1 MKQKM
6 YSCDARV
13 ILSVLIGLFLSCNVF
28 AQDITIKG
36 NVKDAKGEPII
47 GASILEKGTTNGTV
61 TDFDGNFMLSAPK
74 GSTIGI
80 SYIGYKSQDII
91 NQGQSN
97 LIVVLQ
103 EDTEVLDEIVV
114 IGYGTVKKDDATGCV
129 TAIKPDKMNRG
140 LTTTATDMINGKI
153 AGVNI
158 TTDGGAP
165 GSGASIRIRG
175 GSSLSAS
182 NNPLIVIDGL
192 PIDNDGIKGVSNP
205 LSTINPNDIATF
217 TVLKDASA
225 TAIYGSRASNGVILI
240 TTKKG
245 EKGSRPRV
253 TYDGN
258 VSISTKT
265 KSIDVMGADE
275 YRNFVTDRFGAESSA
290 VKLLGKENTDWQK
303 EIFRTAVGTD
313 HNITVSGGLN
323 NMPYRVSVGYTNQ
336 NGILK
341 TSKFERYTGSVNL
354 APSFFEDHLNINFN
368 AKGMIS
374 NNRFA
379 DTGAIGAAIAFD
391 PTQPVMNGN
400 SKYGGYFAWENA
412 GEFISIATKN
422 PVAMLQQKKEEANS
436 KNLVGNIQVDYKFHF
451 LPELRANLNLGM
463 DMATGTQDIYYPKES
478 PLGYVDNGKTG
489 YETIDKYNHLLDFYL
504 QYAKDFNEKHHFDI
518 MAGYSWQHFHRST
531 ENAYNNLNGDNPTSY
546 IFKTESYLISFFGR
560 VNYSFMNRYLITAT
574 LRNDGTSRFSK
585 DNRWSSFP
593 SVALGWK
600 LKEEN
605 FLKNVEVLS
614 DLKLRLGWG
623 ITGQQNL
630 GDDYDFPY
638 MALYRVNAAGG
649 YYPFGDTY
657 YGTMRPKAYNEDLK
671 WEETTTYNAGFDFA
685 FLNGRISGSMDYYYR
700 KTDDLINTVKIA
712 AGTNFNTQLISNI
725 GSLKNTGLE
734 FTINAKP
741 IVTKDFV
748 WDLGYN
754 ITWNKNE
761 ITKLTGGD
769 DSNYYVE
776 TGGVSTGISGATC
789 QVQKVGYPMNS
800 FFVYQQVYDKDG
812 KPIENMFVDRNGD
825 GVINASDKYIYK
837 KPAADVLMGLTSKF
851 TYKNWDLSF
860 ALRASLNNYVYN
872 DVLASKSSVGKG
884 GIFNHGYYS
893 NRPTAAVNLGFEGK
907 GDYYLSDRFVENASF
922 LRCDNITVGYSFK
935 NLLKSQAYKGIN
947 GRIYGTVQNP
957 FVITKYTGLDP
968 ESVISSGN
976 DAGVAGIDRNIYPH
990 PITILFGLS
999 LQF

>member
-1 MKQKM
+1 M

-114 IGYGTVKKDDATGCV
+114 IGYGTVKKDDATGSV

-504 QYAKDFNEKHHFDI
+504 QYAKDFKIFWD
-518 MAGYSWQHFHRST
+518 
-531 ENAYNNLNGDNPTSY
+531 NAYCIHHLSDTPDKLLNILDECEKAGNPDRVYMLASTSKVTFPGAGVAMIASSEKNIKYLKSMMTVQTIGYDKINQLRHVKFFGTYENLMEHMKKHRAIIEPKFKIVLDTLEKEIAPLGIGSWEKPNGGYFISFNALNGCAKR
-546 IFKTESYLISFFGR
+546 ICQLC
-560 VNYSFMNRYLITAT
+560 
-574 LRNDGTSRFSK
+574 
-585 DNRWSSFP
+585 
-593 SVALGWK
+593 
-600 LKEEN
+600 KE
-605 FLKNVEVLS
+605 
-614 DLKLRLGWG
+614 
-623 ITGQQNL
+623 
-630 GDDYDFPY
+630 
-638 MALYRVNAAGG
+638 AG
-649 YYPFGDTY
+649 
-657 YGTMRPKAYNEDLK
+657 
-671 WEETTTYNAGFDFA
+671 
-685 FLNGRISGSMDYYYR
+685 
-700 KTDDLINTVKIA
+700 V
-712 AGTNFNTQLISNI
+712 
-725 GSLKNTGLE
+725 
-734 FTINAKP
+734 
-741 IVTKDFV
+741 V
-748 WDLGYN
+748 
-754 ITWNKNE
+754 
-761 ITKLTGGD
+761 LTGAGATYPYGKDPD
-769 DSNYYVE
+769 DSNIRIAPTFPPE
-776 TGGVSTGISGATC
+776 NEL
-789 QVQKVGYPMNS
+789 KV
-800 FFVYQQVYDKDG
+800 
-812 KPIENMFVDRNGD
+812 
-825 GVINASDKYIYK
+825 
-837 KPAADVLMGLTSKF
+837 AADV
-851 TYKNWDLSF
+851 F
-860 ALRASLNNYVYN
+860 ATAVK
-872 DVLASKSSVGKG
+872 LASAEK
-884 GIFNHGYYS
+884 
-893 NRPTAAVNLGFEGK
+893 
-907 GDYYLSDRFVENASF
+907 
-922 LRCDNITVGYSFK
+922 
-935 NLLKSQAYKGIN
+935 LLA
-947 GRIYGTVQNP
+947 
-957 FVITKYTGLDP
+957 
-968 ESVISSGN
+968 E
-976 DAGVAGIDRNIYPH
+976 
-990 PITILFGLS
+990 
-999 LQF
+999 